1 MATAIIIIV
10 MALTLA
16 HFYLKCSLMTSL
28 STMLASILAMIIAF
42 TYYEKLAELFVS
54 RGYGVNWAHFG
65 CFVLAFVL
73 GFALMRAM
81 ADLLVGANIDLG
93 KQVKTIASLVCGLIT
108 GVIVSGS
115 LLVAFG
121 MLPMQGKVFYSRFD
135 PQKPITLSSPTK
147 PFLNVDGIVAGLYKW
162 VSAGA
167 FSSDKSFGVLHADF
181 LSQIHLN
188 RLKIND
194 NVLTISS
201 RKALT
206 LPAGKTKKPVRTM
219 ELPDKGK
226 VTVVRIGI
234 LAKSIPDGGANNG
247 SGQILFYPAQI
258 RMIAKNS
265 NPGNLRG
272 MGKAIWPIG
281 FLDDQGK
288 LVTADLEK
296 VETPDTKGLKD
307 RTVWRDVVFQLP
319 PGYEGVLLQF
329 KQNSIVEL
337 PPAVA
342 STQEIE
348 QALNKEEVEE
358 TGSSSATE
366 TPAP

>member
-10 MALTLA
+10 ILLTLA
-16 HFYLKCSLMTSL
+16 HFYLKCSMMTSF
-28 STMLASILAMIIAF
+28 STMLASIFAMIIAF

-73 GFALMRAM
+73 GFALMRAL

-93 KQVKTIASLVCGLIT
+93 KQVKTAASVVCGLFT
-108 GVIVSGS
+108 GVIISGS
-115 LLVAFG
+115 LLVALG
-121 MLPMQGKVFYSRFD
+121 MLPMQGKVFYTRFD
-135 PQKPITLSSPTK
+135 PEKPITLSNPQK
-147 PFLNVDGIVAGLYKW
+147 PVLNVDGFVVGFYKW
-162 VSAGA
+162 ISAGSL
-167 FSSDKSFGVLHADF
+167 SSGKSFGVLHADF

-188 RLKIND
+188 KLKVGD
-194 NVLTISS
+194 NVLTIGS

-206 LPAGKTKKPVRTM
+206 LPLGKTKKPVRTM

-226 VTVVRIGI
+226 VTVVRMGI

-258 RMIAKNS
+258 RMIAKKAGS
-265 NPGNLRG
+265 TNLQG
-272 MGKAIWPIG
+272 AGKALWPIG
-281 FLDDQGK
+281 FLDTEGR
-288 LVTADLEK
+288 LTGSDLEK

-307 RTVWRDVVFQLP
+307 RTVWLDAVFQLP

-329 KQNSIVEL
+329 KQNAVVQL
-337 PPAVA
+337 PESVA
-342 STQEIE
+342 SSEEIE
-348 QALNKEEVEE
+348 QALDKSEEEEKEGEVKP
-358 TGSSSATE
+358 S
-366 TPAP
+366 